1 MSKKPGRTC
10 KICKLK
16 KSHPEAHKRITAQIM
31 KGSEISIQKLLKI
44 LNKEFNINI
53 TPMNYQSHKGHT
65 LDGKVHEL
73 KKSGPT
79 VEVFSKEGDLQYT
92 NIEEII
98 ENLNPKHKLFCEEY
112 VNKCN
117 RNGSKAYKEV
127 YGIGTIDKTARNG
140 AWAIRTIKDN
150 MSYISHLTEIKREEI
165 GVNENYVLEQTKELV
180 DRCMQAEPVYDKDGD
195 ATGEWAFNAVG
206 ANKALSELGKYLK
219 MDKNP
224 DRQGDH
230 TQFYDDL
237 TQKIAENQISPVMAL
252 LELGKQKLPVQ
263 DLVKML
269 LNKADL
275 SQITEGPQ
283 REGDDLKKASSEELN
298 ERLKLIESKR
308 QKLCS

>member
-98 ENLNPKHKLFCEEY
+98 ENLNPKHKLFCELY
-112 VNKCN
+112 VRTFK
-117 RNGSKAYKEV
+117 RNGTKTILEV
-127 YGIGTIDKTARNG
+127 YGSDMTNESASVSASRLLSNANVNLYIKHLDK
-140 AWAIRTIKDN
+140 IEK
-150 MSYISHLTEIKREEI
+150 EEL
-165 GVNENYVLEQTKELV
+165 GLNVNYVLKNLKAVAERSME
-180 DRCMQAEPVYDKDGD
+180 AEPVKNKDGD
-195 ATGEWAFNAVG
+195 IIGDYVFNAPG
-206 ANKALSELGKYLK
+206 ANKALELIGKHFQMWDKKEQPADQTLYKKILEDFISNKLNPISAGIELGKLNIEPPK
-219 MDKNP
+219 ALLIAMGKVDPSILDKPAITDEMNL
-224 DRQGDH
+224 
-230 TQFYDDL
+230 DDL
-237 TQKIAENQISPVMAL
+237 TDDELDRLETENNL
-252 LELGKQKLPVQ
+252 
-263 DLVKML
+263 
-269 LNKADL
+269 
-275 SQITEGPQ
+275 
-283 REGDDLKKASSEELN
+283 
-298 ERLKLIESKR
+298 
-308 QKLCS
+308 